1 MFKKVSVILL
11 TVLVLSVS
19 IFAAGPWNSNSQVNT
34 NTSVRTEPLYR
45 NLPEGASVT
54 DTTLTGLIKE
64 VNVVPGE
71 GSEIILDVDGT
82 EYEIHT
88 GPIWMLGELE
98 EGMEIEITGRLI
110 TLEDETY
117 VVLSKAVINGEE
129 IVIRDN
135 NFPVFARKGWEDGNR
150 ENSLGRMRS
159 NGGRNT
165 QNDVRQNS
173 RQNAGQNRGMR
184 ERNTNNG
191 RNMNTERPETCIYNA
206 N

>member
-19 IFAAGPWNSNSQVNT
+19 IFATGPWNSNSQVNT

-82 EYEIHT
+82 EYEIRT

-129 IVIRDN
+129 IVVRDN

-150 ENSLGRMRS
+150 ENRLGRMRS
-159 NGGRNT
+159 NGGRNV
-165 QNDVRQNS
+165 QN
-173 RQNAGQNRGMR
+173 NAQRNPGPNRGMR
-184 ERNTNNG
+184 G
-191 RNMNTERPETCIYNA
+191 RNMNNGRPGTCIYNA

>member
-129 IVIRDN
+129 IVVRDN

-159 NGGRNT
+159 NGGRNV
-165 QNDVRQNS
+165 QNNAQQNP
-173 RQNAGQNRGMR
+173 GPNRGMKG
-184 ERNTNNG
+184 RNTNKG
-191 RNMNTERPETCIYNA
+191 RNGTCTYNA
-206 N
+206 K